1 MQKDNFEGERKGRLT
16 VKYRDSRHRFP
27 ILSTMSCAKK
37 WLNRMKI
44 MMPVEMW
51 TDVSPRKHDI
61 SSQYSGSCPA
71 DDDDDED
78 CTEERQG

>member
-1 MQKDNFEGERKGRLT
+1 
-16 VKYRDSRHRFP
+16 
-27 ILSTMSCAKK
+27 MSCAKK

-51 TDVSPRKHDI
+51 TDVGPRKHDI

-71 DDDDDED
+71 DDDDGDDED